1 MYSYLRQVS
10 RALDEEHRATL
21 DLLDRVERAFPRPG
35 ESRAA
40 DLGGLVG
47 AFCKHLQRELERH
60 FEFEE
65 RELFPRLIDAGDGD
79 MAALLLDEHHAVHT
93 VAAEL
98 LPLGDA
104 AAAGTLDDAGWAQL
118 KRLTLEMIERLR
130 AHIQKETMG
139 LLPLVDDLLDEDAD
153 RDLAFAYATS

>member
-1 MYSYLRQVS
+1 MHSFSRQVT

-21 DLLDRVERAFPRPG
+21 DLLDRVERAFPRAGQPRDA
-35 ESRAA
+35 ELAR
-40 DLGGLVG
+40 LVG
-47 AFCKHLQRELERH
+47 AFCKHLERELERH

-65 RELFPRLIDAGDGD
+65 RELFPRLIEAGDGD
-79 MAALLLDEHHAVHT
+79 MSALFLEEHHAVHA

-98 LPLGDA
+98 LPLGA
-104 AAAGTLDDAGWAQL
+104 AAEAGTLDDPGWVAL
-118 KRLTLEMIERLR
+118 RRVTLEIVERLR

-153 RDLAFAYATS
+153 RELAFAYATS